1 MQDRL
6 GPGPAATIGVMT
18 PLLALVFSLL
28 FEGFRRDALT
38 ALGAAL
44 AVSGNAMTLRPAL
57 LSPLMRGAPAAQ

>member
-1 MQDRL
+1 
-6 GPGPAATIGVMT
+6 MT

-28 FEGFRRDALT
+28 FEGLRRDALT

-44 AVSGNAMTLRPAL
+44 AVSGNAMMLRPAL